1 MKEVEKNEIKRLS
14 DRLDAIRHQQA
25 GLSLVESADKYAEL
39 EKEKETL
46 EAEIIRLREVH
57 SQKLSKEA
65 QKLMNLPFRRAIT
78 KKEQA
83 DMGKLKKRRTRPD
96 RGAPDDGAG
105 PGNGAQRDDRVRE
118 ERVLNL
124 PHLRLSG
131 HPCTEDVL
139 RASGYIPN
147 FYPDVFTPLIYKFI
161 FNGNPR
167 FFGMKNSTIMPIC
180 IYAMNFFI
188 PFSHIPQNMIDPQ
201 N

>member
-83 DMGKLKKRRTRPD
+83 DMGKLKKSV
-96 RGAPDDGAG
+96 RGLIVVPDDGAG
-105 PGNGAQRDDRVRE
+105 PGNGAQRDDRLRE

-124 PHLRLSG
+124 PHPRLSG
-131 HPCTEDVL
+131 HPLYGGCLEH
-139 RASGYIPN
+139 RAIFRIFHGSIYTAYIQVH
-147 FYPDVFTPLIYKFI
+147 F
-161 FNGNPR
+161 
-167 FFGMKNSTIMPIC
+167 
-180 IYAMNFFI
+180 
-188 PFSHIPQNMIDPQ
+188 
-201 N
+201 